1 MICHLLYIIIDLEQ
15 KNDPMIESIDHV
27 DITAQKEAGKIYT
40 LLVLTSMLH

>member
-1 MICHLLYIIIDLEQ
+1 MIAYFKSGYVYSD
-15 KNDPMIESIDHV
+15 DPMIESIDHV